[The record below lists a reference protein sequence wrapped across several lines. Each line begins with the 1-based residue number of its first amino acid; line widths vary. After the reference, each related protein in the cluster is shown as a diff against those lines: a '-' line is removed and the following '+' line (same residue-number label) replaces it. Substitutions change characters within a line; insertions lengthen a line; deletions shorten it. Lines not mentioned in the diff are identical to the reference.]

1 MEQEQSM
8 QDNLASWAAANP
20 QLMYELQQRQMINP
34 AANQQSGDS
43 ITTSRVV
50 SPMGSDNTANAVGN
64 SIAAGETATQPSQ
77 GAFEMMDATRPM
89 EQPELQRVQDFISR
103 MAPRSRAYGGY

>member
-1 MEQEQSM
+1 M

-20 QLMYELQQRQMINP
+20 QLMYELQRLQMINP

-50 SPMGSDNTANAVGN
+50 SPMCSDNTANAVGN

-77 GAFEMMDATRPM
+77 GAFEMMDATRPT
-89 EQPELQRVQDFISR
+89 EQPELQRVHNFLR
-103 MAPRSRAYGGY
+103 MAPRGRAYGGY